1 MTQTPHII
9 VATIE
14 ESDPARPALVVAT
27 ADLAQVGEVLDHLG
41 VRTAGTEGP
50 PALGLT
56 RLTLKDASDG
66 PIDELDGLLAELRRR
81 ISAAGGGLVPP
92 IGKDREASSTLA
104 MMRGGN
110 PKPTGLAPE
119 TLDAGEF
126 AASAV
131 LPGVGEAPGV
141 RIGLVDT
148 ASVPWDAPP
157 AQVQAWQGHAGF
169 VIGIVESTAPGVEV
183 IHRPALSEA
192 GGRGTGWTVASAII
206 ELAALEPDILLLPLA
221 CFTADGQPP
230 LLIERAIAAVPA
242 STLIIAAAGNQ
253 TLDAGWSALGR
264 GPTSPAWPAALS
276 RVKAVGVDPAAIAEL
291 AAPPTLGVP
300 PWVDAVTTEIDFV
313 GEFFTGEVDVALEKP
328 VEFTGHAKW
337 RGTSFCAAYAAG
349 LVAARM
355 SGSGLTA
362 AEAWNALLDDADSP
376 LGRPE
381 RKQP

>member
-1 MTQTPHII
+1 MTQTPHTIL
-9 VATIE
+9 ATTE
-14 ESDPARPALVVAT
+14 ESDPTLPALVVAT
-27 ADLAQVGEVLDHLG
+27 ADLEQVTKEFGDLG
-41 VRTAGTEGP
+41 LRLARTEGP
-50 PALGLT
+50 LTLGLT
-56 RLTLKDASDG
+56 RLTLRDASDG
-66 PIDELDGLLAELRRR
+66 PIDELDGLLAEVRRR
-81 ISAAGGGLVPP
+81 ISAAHGGLVPP
-92 IGKDREASSTLA
+92 MGKDREASSTLA

-119 TLDAGEF
+119 KLDAGEF
-126 AASAV
+126 AALAV
-131 LPGVGEAPGV
+131 MPGVGEAPGV

-148 ASVPWDAPP
+148 THVPWNTPP
-157 AQVQAWQGHAGF
+157 EDVQAWQGHAGF
-169 VIGIVESTAPGVEV
+169 VIGIVESTASGAEV
-183 IHRPALSEA
+183 IHRPALSEG
-192 GGRGTGWTVASAII
+192 GGRGTGWTVASAIV

-264 GPTSPAWPAALS
+264 GPANPAWPAALP
-276 RVKAVGVDPAAIAEL
+276 RVKAVGVDPAEIVEL

-300 PWVDAVTTEIDFV
+300 PWVDAVTTELEFV
-313 GEFFTGEVDVALEKP
+313 GEFFTGEVDVAKDER
-328 VEFTGHAKW
+328 VDFAGHAKW

-362 AEAWNALLDDADSP
+362 IEAWNALLDDAGSP
-376 LGRPE
+376 LGRPV
-381 RKQP
+381 RKQ